1 MKINRDGGFH
11 RAFTAAGSGRE
22 TAAVAMAVIHRQKT
36 KNRDGGKS
44 ENQNKN
50 R

>member
-1 MKINRDGGFH
+1 MKINRDGGFYWTFS
-11 RAFTAAGSGRE
+11 ATGSGRE

>member
-11 RAFTAAGSGRE
+11 RAFTAAGGSGE
-22 TAAVAMAVIHRQKT
+22 AATMTVAVIHRQKT

-50 R
+50 W